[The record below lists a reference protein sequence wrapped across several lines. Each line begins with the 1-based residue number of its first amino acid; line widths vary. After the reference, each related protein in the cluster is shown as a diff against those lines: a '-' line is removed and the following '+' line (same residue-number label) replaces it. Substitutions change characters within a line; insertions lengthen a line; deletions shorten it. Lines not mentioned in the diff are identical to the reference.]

1 MPQDF
6 DRRDFL
12 VSITGGT
19 VALASKGRPGLSLVM
34 ESLADGKYRSL
45 SAAQAKLLGA
55 ITEQIVPTDEFPG
68 ATASGVVAYIDGIL
82 AGPYGKFYKDDYE
95 NGLKSID
102 AFATNNF
109 QRDFVS
115 LEPAQQAAVLS
126 QVESGKADGD
136 SGKRFFNLLLGHT
149 FEGYYAKAH
158 HGAEGANPAWKMI
171 GFEG

>member
-6 DRRDFL
+6 DRRNFL
-12 VSITGGT
+12 VSIAGGT
-19 VALASKGRPGLSLVM
+19 VALASKGRPGLGLVV
-34 ESLADGKYRSL
+34 ESLADGEYRSL
-45 SAAQAKLLGA
+45 SARQGKLLGA

-82 AGPYGKFYKDDYE
+82 AGPYGKFYREDYE
-95 NGLKSID
+95 KGLKSID
-102 AFATNNF
+102 AFATNSF

-115 LEPAQQAAVLS
+115 LEPGQQAAVLS
-126 QVESGKADGD
+126 QFESGEADGD

-149 FEGYYAKAH
+149 FEGYYAKTR